1 MEQSK
6 QIKWNG
12 KITVVSVLWL
22 IAATVLHGVWSV
34 VISAFCLCFLIWS
47 GWRER
52 KYSFSIILLSILCIL
67 TVVSGV
73 VFVID
78 HAAPTQLLE
87 PLCEKMIASP
97 SEYQVI
103 DRQQQDITERFLQEI
118 SEQKDEEAL
127 RKMIVDEVSFI
138 SWTDQEEKTLDG
150 DRTETRFVSK
160 FYHLGKT
167 ATETPKYYEMITS
180 VRSSFIRDNQ
190 TGKILEYENGA
201 MSEEDSYI
209 KGGQKI
215 HANGFSND
223 AHLSEDKKSISFS
236 ESFYV
241 ELSDKRKQ
249 GTCEAKVEF

>member
-52 KYSFSIILLSILCIL
+52 KYSFSTILLSIVCML

-73 VFVID
+73 VFVVD
-78 HAAPTQLLE
+78 HAAPTKLLE
-87 PLCEKMIASP
+87 PLCEKMIVSP
-97 SEYQVI
+97 SKYQVI

-138 SWTDQEEKTLDG
+138 SWTDQEEKALDG
-150 DRTETRFVSK
+150 DRTETCFVSK

-180 VRSSFIRDNQ
+180 IRSSFIRDNQ
-190 TGKILEYENGA
+190 TGKVLEYENGA

>member
-1 MEQSK
+1 M
-6 QIKWNG
+6 
-12 KITVVSVLWL
+12 
-22 IAATVLHGVWSV
+22 
-34 VISAFCLCFLIWS
+34 
-47 GWRER
+47 
-52 KYSFSIILLSILCIL
+52 
-67 TVVSGV
+67 
-73 VFVID
+73 
-78 HAAPTQLLE
+78 
-87 PLCEKMIASP
+87 
-97 SEYQVI
+97 
-103 DRQQQDITERFLQEI
+103 QEI

-150 DRTETRFVSK
+150 DRTEIRFVSK

-167 ATETPKYYEMITS
+167 ATENPKYYEMITS
-180 VRSSFIRDNQ
+180 IRSSFIRDNQ

-223 AHLSEDKKSISFS
+223 AHLSEDKKSVSFS

>member
-12 KITVVSVLWL
+12 KIAVVSVLWL

-47 GWRER
+47 GWCQR

-73 VFVID
+73 VFVVD

-103 DRQQQDITERFLQEI
+103 DRQQQILPSVFCRRYPNRRMKKLC
-118 SEQKDEEAL
+118 
-127 RKMIVDEVSFI
+127 
-138 SWTDQEEKTLDG
+138 EK
-150 DRTETRFVSK
+150 
-160 FYHLGKT
+160 
-167 ATETPKYYEMITS
+167 
-180 VRSSFIRDNQ
+180 
-190 TGKILEYENGA
+190 
-201 MSEEDSYI
+201 
-209 KGGQKI
+209 
-215 HANGFSND
+215 
-223 AHLSEDKKSISFS
+223 
-236 ESFYV
+236 
-241 ELSDKRKQ
+241 
-249 GTCEAKVEF
+249 